1 MLMNKVRI
9 YNDDE
14 IKKLLSN
21 PNVLSIRNKS
31 QIQYKNDFKLRAVL
45 TKIKYP
51 EKTSR
56 EIFED
61 NGFDMSILDDRT
73 PQKRLCM
80 WTKKYKMFGK
90 EYFTSDNKYSY
101 KALEKNITDNSNL
114 YVIEIQKGSL
124 VIKKTNKS
132 NNEKTNN

>member
-1 MLMNKVRI
+1 MK
-9 YNDDE
+9 
-14 IKKLLSN
+14 
-21 PNVLSIRNKS
+21 NV
-31 QIQYKNDFKLRAVL
+31 
-45 TKIKYP
+45 
-51 EKTSR
+51 
-56 EIFED
+56 
-61 NGFDMSILDDRT
+61 
-73 PQKRLCM
+73 
-80 WTKKYKMFGK
+80 GK